1 MSDQPNPTP
10 PVLKKRTLLT
20 TSPAKLNTH
29 QLVSEATQAE
39 TMPKARFLT
48 PALRAKLEQEQAEQA
63 QQEQINAQRLAEEQE
78 LARIAQEQ
86 EAIRLAEEQKQARIL
101 AEQEAIRLA
110 QEQEQARIIAEKE
123 AAKIAQE
130 QEQEQEL
137 ARIAAEQEQTR
148 IAKEQEEEARIAT
161 QAQKE
166 SEATSSS
173 SSSSDSQK
181 LDQKVIQALAQIKEA
196 QEALRSAQQQAL
208 SMVGNMPPPS
218 GVQSTPPPS
227 AEAESSQPTTKFKIP
242 TGGINPGSKKEG
254 TTHASSQKGKNS
266 QAIKLTAPT
275 FKKTR
280 DNGLS
285 TTTPAPTLSAP
296 KLTAS
301 SLSTG
306 TSEISNAPE
315 VASESTP
322 PSAIDA
328 TDTPQTAPTPTGV
341 QEPQVIPP
349 SLWQK
354 KSFKIYASVAVAVA
368 LLSGIIIYVKISDA
382 AKLKK
387 ENIYYTELCKTG
399 SDLGQKSAALG
410 ETKGG
415 DILKYDATSFG
426 IPIKPSM
433 KDAKFILKK
442 IENKKTQA
450 GWEAATHLLCVMGQ
464 LDPAIADLI
473 ITDMGKNPKLFSDS
487 QYTMM
492 VSILSS
498 DKDAQIQKQLARLV
512 DKLGNDKMSGKQSIV
527 LKYMR
532 YGMEPKDVPDLLK
545 YLADPE
551 AKSELSVAAK
561 ASLRSIT
568 YNADKDG
575 KNQIATNIIE
585 ELKKA
590 PNSDDLPVPQRAALF
605 NALALAG
612 TENALN
618 YFKEL
623 IKNSKQDLIRLA
635 VRSMGEWNND
645 LAIPYILSLKND
657 PVLTSDKVIK
667 DELIKTH
674 LRMAS
679 QDTNNR
685 TDDQGREIFAPLI
698 EEAQSLT
705 DKAGT
710 DEKAINEAKKKKI
723 LIISACT
730 NLPIKPYVTEIFNK
744 YKADPDAKVAESAK
758 QLEIKMKNR
767 EERLKTPKK
776 STADKAAEWSKRFG
790 N

>member
-130 QEQEQEL
+130 QEL
-137 ARIAAEQEQTR
+137 ARIAAEQEQAR
-148 IAKEQEEEARIAT
+148 IAKEQEEARIAT

-173 SSSSDSQK
+173 SSSSDSQE

-227 AEAESSQPTTKFKIP
+227 AEAESSQPTSKFKIP
-242 TGGINPGSKKEG
+242 TVGINPGSKKEG
-254 TTHASSQKGKNS
+254 TAQKGKNS

-275 FKKTR
+275 LKKTR
-280 DNGLS
+280 DNRLS

-306 TSEISNAPE
+306 ASEISGAPK

-328 TDTPQTAPTPTGV
+328 TDTP

-368 LLSGIIIYVKISDA
+368 LLSGIIIYVKVSDA

-473 ITDMGKNPKLFSDS
+473 ITDMGEKPKLFSDS

-498 DKDAQIQKQLARLV
+498 DKDDQIQKQLARLV

-744 YKADPDAKVAESAK
+744 YKADPDEKVAESAK
-758 QLEIKMKNR
+758 QIEIKMKNR